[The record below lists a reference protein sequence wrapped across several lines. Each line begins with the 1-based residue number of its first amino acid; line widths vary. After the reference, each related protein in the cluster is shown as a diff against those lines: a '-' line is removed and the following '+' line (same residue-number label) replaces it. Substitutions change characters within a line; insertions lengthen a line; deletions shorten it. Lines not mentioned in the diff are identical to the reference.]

1 MSSYLDPTYGI
12 NSALA
17 MSDLKGGYSNFNYV
31 MMIEQMFYH
40 SVSISPN
47 NTAQDTGVI
56 DMRGLHSTLA
66 IYMTCSAGMATVTV
80 SVCGDQD
87 FNYPIVVDSIAAAAT
102 VTKNYNPTTPATTI
116 AVFPLSFRWIRV
128 QVGAAG
134 SGNATTLYI
143 GAK

>member
-17 MSDLKGGYSNFNYV
+17 VSDLKGGLSNGNYL

-40 SVSISPN
+40 SYLVSPT

-56 DMRGLHSTLA
+56 DLRGLHSTLG
-66 IYMTCSAGMATVTV
+66 IYMLCSGGTATVTV
-80 SVCGDQD
+80 SVSGDGTVG
-87 FNYPIVVDSIAAAAT
+87 NAMVVDSIVAAAT
-102 VTKNYNPTTPATTI
+102 VTKNYNPTTPATSI

-134 SGNATTLYI
+134 AGNTTTLYI